1 MTDAE
6 LTARELLAELQH
18 AVAAKDLDRLS
29 RLFDDEVVLFGT
41 AAANLDRAETVAY
54 LARVVGAGEIIRW
67 AWDRVTVLV
76 TRPGL
81 LTFAVVGSVWLEDD
95 MARPVGDRTAF
106 RLTCVALEQHGRWRL
121 RHFHGSVPEA
131 A

>member
-6 LTARELLAELQH
+6 RTARGILAELQD
-18 AVAAKDLDRLS
+18 AVAAKDVDRLS
-29 RLFDDEVVLFGT
+29 ELFDDEVVLFGT
-41 AAANLDRAETVAY
+41 AAANLDRDETIDY
-54 LARVVGAGEIIRW
+54 LARVVAQEEIIRW

-76 TRPGL
+76 STPEL
-81 LTFAVVGSVWLEDD
+81 LSFAVVGSVWVEDD
-95 MARPVGDRTAF
+95 LGQPLGHRTPF
-106 RLTCVALEQHGRWRL
+106 RLTCVALEQRGRWRL